1 MARTWWIA
9 WLAATALGAAGCVNG
24 PLPNNPQLVRSNAW
38 AVAENPLFV
47 PQGVDDSAYQMVFD
61 RSYSVLNEYFDI
73 AYANRFGGKIQGL
86 PLTSAGYFDAP
97 RMRFYNN
104 YELLESTLQTIQRN
118 ASIQIFPAD
127 SGGYYVEVIVE
138 KYLADFPQPQ
148 HGGGGIA
155 VFHAE
160 NPVERQYDVVGM
172 GQPSRRWFL
181 IGRDHALEAAILARL
196 KECL

>member
-1 MARTWWIA
+1 MARMRSIA
-9 WLAATALGAAGCVNG
+9 GLAVMALSAAGCVNG
-24 PLPNNPQLVRSNAW
+24 PVPNNPQLVRSSAW
-38 AVAENPLFV
+38 AAAENPLFV
-47 PQGVDDSAYQMVFD
+47 PQGADDAAYQMVFD

-73 AYANRFGGKIQGL
+73 AYANRFGGQIQSM
-86 PLTSAGYFDAP
+86 PLTSAGYFDGP

-104 YELLESTLQTIQRN
+104 YELLESTLQTIQRR
-118 ASIQIFPAD
+118 ATIQIFPAD
-127 SGGYYVEVIVE
+127 SGGYHVEVIVE
-138 KYLADFPQPQ
+138 KYLEDLPQPQ

-160 NPVERQYDVVGM
+160 NPIERQYEVVDF
-172 GQPSRRWFL
+172 GQPTRHWFL